1 MSKLFGST
9 PEKIELFLPDDKSR
23 EVDSPEV
30 SIVVPALNEE
40 ITISEFVCWCWEG
53 LSAAGVS
60 GEIIIVD
67 SSDDKTPSIALA
79 GGARVLRT
87 PKKGLGQAYLDAI
100 PFIRGNFIIMG
111 DCDLT
116 YDFRKVKDFIES
128 YRRGNEYVMGS
139 RFKGSIEDGAMP
151 PLHRYFGTPLT
162 TWMLNKIY
170 HTNFS
175 DIHCGMRGLTKNALQ
190 RIQLTSTGWEYASEM
205 VLKAARVGLKIDE
218 VPVTFY
224 KDREGRFSHHR
235 RAGFWSPWYAGWIN
249 LKVMLVFSP
258 DSFLI
263 KPGAVFSIL
272 GLLISTSSLSG
283 TIKVGPI
290 SFGLYME
297 LLGLTLTV
305 LGYSLFQ
312 AGIFS
317 RNIHGLRGGIK
328 DHVNHVIS
336 YNRGMMLGILIFL
349 IGMVLDVH
357 FLLQYVNNHFL
368 LQDYSRI
375 AVFGLLLIILGVQ
388 TIAFTLML
396 ELSRRIKLRGA
407 KYE

>member
-1 MSKLFGST
+1 MSKLFRVT
-9 PEKIELFLPDDKSR
+9 PDKIELFLPDDKSR
-23 EVDSPEV
+23 EVVSPEI

-40 ITISEFVCWCWEG
+40 ITISEFVNWCWEG

-67 SSDDKTPSIALA
+67 SSNDKTPSIALA

-139 RFKGSIEDGAMP
+139 RFKGVIEDGAMP
-151 PLHRYFGTPLT
+151 ALHRYFGTPLT

-170 HTNFS
+170 RTNYS

-235 RAGFWSPWYAGWIN
+235 RAGFWSPWLAGWIN
-249 LKVMLVFSP
+249 LKVMLVYSP
-258 DSFLI
+258 DSFLL
-263 KPGAVFSIL
+263 KPGVLFFLL
-272 GLLISTSSLSG
+272 GLIAVIISTSG
-283 TIKVGPI
+283 TFSVGAI
-290 SFGLYME
+290 GFGTNTL
-297 LLGLTLTV
+297 LLGVTLMI

-312 AGIFS
+312 VGILA
-317 RNIHGLRGGIK
+317 RNIHGLR
-328 DHVNHVIS
+328 
-336 YNRGMMLGILIFL
+336 LGIEQSINRLLTYNF
-349 IGMVLDVH
+349 GMCTSA
-357 FLLQYVNNHFL
+357 FLLACGFILGFSFL
-368 LQDYSRI
+368 WDFISNGYKVSAFTPLPI
-375 AVFGLLLIILGVQ
+375 MGLGLIILSMQ
-388 TIAFTLML
+388 TFTFTLLL
-396 ELSRRIKLRGA
+396 ELKRRLK
-407 KYE
+407 